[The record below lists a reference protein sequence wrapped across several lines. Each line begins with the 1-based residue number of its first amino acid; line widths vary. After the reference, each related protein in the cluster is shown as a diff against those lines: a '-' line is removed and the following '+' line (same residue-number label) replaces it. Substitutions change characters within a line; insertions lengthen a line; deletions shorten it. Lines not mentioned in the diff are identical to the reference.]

1 MTTDSNKVTNL
12 DYLTELS
19 KGSIQFINEMIEIFL
34 VESPLE
40 IGMLEKGINEK
51 NFDLIRSSA
60 HKMRSTIPFVGIDKI
75 IMAEMV
81 EIERLAATQSD
92 FPKIEIL
99 FSKVKEVYQKAIEE
113 LKQ

>member
-1 MTTDSNKVTNL
+1 MTTNSNKVTNL

-19 KGSIQFINEMIEIFL
+19 KGNAKFVEEMIEIFL

-40 IGMLEKGINEK
+40 INLLEKGVNEK
-51 NFDLIRSSA
+51 NFELIRSSA

-75 IMAEMV
+75 IMTEMI

-92 FPKIEIL
+92 FPQIEIL
-99 FSKVKEVYQKAIEE
+99 FLKVKDVYQKAIEE

>member
-40 IGMLEKGINEK
+40 LSLLEKGIVEK
-51 NFDLIRSSA
+51 NFDLVRASA

-75 IMAEMV
+75 IMTEMV
-81 EIERLAATQSD
+81 EIERLAAIHSD
-92 FPKIEIL
+92 FPQIEIL
-99 FSKVKEVYQKAIEE
+99 FAKVKEVYLKAIEE
-113 LKQ
+113 LK

>member
-19 KGSIQFINEMIEIFL
+19 KGNSQFVSEMVEIFL
-34 VESPLE
+34 VESPEE
-40 IGMLEKGINEK
+40 IGLLEKGINER
-51 NFDLIRSSA
+51 NFDLIRSSS

-75 IMAEMV
+75 IMTEIV

-99 FSKVKEVYQKAIEE
+99 FKKVKAVYQKAFEE
-113 LKQ
+113 LK

>member
-12 DYLTELS
+12 DYLIELS
-19 KGSIQFINEMIEIFL
+19 KGSTQFVSEMIEIFL

-40 IGMLEKGINEK
+40 IGLLEKGINEK
-51 NFDLIRSSA
+51 NFDLIRSSS

-75 IMAEMV
+75 IMTEMV
-81 EIERLAATQSD
+81 EIERLAAMQSD
-92 FPKIEIL
+92 LPQIEIL
-99 FSKVKEVYQKAIEE
+99 FSKVKDVYLKAIEE